1 MGSDLGSLGFLL
13 VPVVVLSKITPLL
26 LIVGAVWFFRSNRGG
41 RMWNRVP
48 GGADPE
54 TVAELRAELDE
65 VRRELAELQERV
77 DFSERLLAQGQHGQ
91 PEARGSASP
100 EPVGR

>member
-26 LIVGAVWFFRSNRGG
+26 LIGGAVWFFRSNRGG
-41 RMWNRVP
+41 RMWGRVQ
-48 GGADPE
+48 GGADQE
-54 TVAELRAELDE
+54 TAAELRAELED

-77 DFSERLLAQGQHGQ
+77 DFSERLLARQHG
-91 PEARGSASP
+91 EAPAASRDAAI
-100 EPVGR
+100 GGA